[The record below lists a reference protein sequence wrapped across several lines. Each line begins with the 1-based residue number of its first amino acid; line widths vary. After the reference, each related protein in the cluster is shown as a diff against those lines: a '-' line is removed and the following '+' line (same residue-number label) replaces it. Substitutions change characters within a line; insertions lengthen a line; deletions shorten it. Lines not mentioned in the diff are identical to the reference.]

1 MTENTSTRET
11 EESQIHIEAG
21 DRLRRAREEAGLS
34 HADITEQLHLSGVII
49 DDIEQGRVE
58 RLPGIYRR
66 GYISNYARLLGLEPE
81 SLLGPSPE
89 EEEPPELREVLPV
102 SRTGWKFEQYLKI
115 ATYILVTT
123 VIIPP
128 LVYLF
133 IQGGPRIMDRE
144 PEAGAVAVEE
154 RTDAESSEA
163 SDSERA
169 LADGGQKDDGEP
181 THFSASTLPLPA
193 VRPLGKDTVSI
204 RPEEQAVIVPE
215 LPESV
220 EAAAGAGVELGIE
233 LTQDSWVEIY
243 SADGERLEYDLLR
256 AGDIRTYDA
265 EAPFT
270 LMLGRARAVSLSL
283 EGEPVIYEGHER
295 GDLVRLEITADGEVR
310 R

>member
-1 MTENTSTRET
+1 MTEDTSTSET

-34 HADITEQLHLSGVII
+34 HADVTEQLHLSGVII

-66 GYISNYARLLGLEPE
+66 GYITNYARLLGLEPE
-81 SLLGPSPE
+81 SLLGTSR

-102 SRTGWKFEQYLKI
+102 NRTGWKFEQYLKI
-115 ATYILVTT
+115 ATYVLVTT

-133 IQGGPRIMDRE
+133 IQGGSRIMDRE
-144 PEAGAVAVEE
+144 PEAGAVGVEE
-154 RTDAESSEA
+154 RTDAESGDRA
-163 SDSERA
+163 GSERRVVE
-169 LADGGQKDDGEP
+169 GGRDAGEEP

-204 RPEEQAVIVPE
+204 RPDRDAVIVPE
-215 LPESV
+215 IPESV
-220 EAAAGAGVELGIE
+220 EAAADAKVELGIE
-233 LTQDSWVEIY
+233 LNQDSWVEIY
-243 SADGERLEYDLLR
+243 SANGERLEYDLLR
-256 AGDIRTYDA
+256 AGVIRTYQA
-265 EAPFT
+265 EAPFS

-283 EGEPVIYEGHER
+283 EGEPLIYEGHER
-295 GDLVRLEITADGEVR
+295 GDVVRLEVTADGEVR

>member
-1 MTENTSTRET
+1 MTEDTSTRET
-11 EESQIHIEAG
+11 EESQIHIDAG

-34 HADITEQLHLSGVII
+34 HADITERLHLSGVII

-66 GYISNYARLLGLEPE
+66 GYITNYARLLGLDPE
-81 SLLGPSPE
+81 SLLGPSPKD
-89 EEEPPELREVLPV
+89 EPPELREVLPV

-115 ATYILVTT
+115 ATYVLATT

-128 LVYLF
+128 LVYFF
-133 IQGGPRIMDRE
+133 IQGGSRIMDRE
-144 PEAGAVAVEE
+144 PEAGAAAVEE
-154 RTDAESSEA
+154 RTDADSGQA
-163 SDSERA
+163 SGSQRQLVEGSQREE
-169 LADGGQKDDGEP
+169 GEP

-215 LPESV
+215 LPEPA

-243 SADGERLEYDLLR
+243 SAGGERLEYDLLR
-256 AGDIRTYDA
+256 AGDIRTYQA
-265 EAPFT
+265 EAPFS

-283 EGEPVIYEGHER
+283 NGEPVVYEGHER
-295 GDLVRLEITADGEVR
+295 GDVVRLEITADGEVR

>member
-1 MTENTSTRET
+1 MTEDTSTREN

-21 DRLRRAREEAGLS
+21 ARLRRAREEAGLS
-34 HADITEQLHLSGVII
+34 HADVTEHLHLSGVII

-66 GYISNYARLLGLEPE
+66 GYITNYAQLLGLDPE
-81 SLLGPSPE
+81 SLLGPSP

-123 VIIPP
+123 VIVPP
-128 LVYLF
+128 LVYFF
-133 IQGGPRIMDRE
+133 IQGGSRIMDRE
-144 PEAGAVAVEE
+144 PEAGSVAVEQ
-154 RTDAESSEA
+154 RTDAESSKA
-163 SDSERA
+163 SGSQE
-169 LADGGQKDDGEP
+169 LVDGSQSDEGEP

-204 RPEEQAVIVPE
+204 LPEEQAVIDPE
-215 LPESV
+215 LSESA
-220 EAAAGAGVELGIE
+220 ETAASPGVELGIE

-256 AGDIRTYDA
+256 AGDTRTYQA
-265 EAPFT
+265 EAPFS

-283 EGEPVIYEGHER
+283 EGDPVIYEGHER
-295 GDLVRLEITADGEVR
+295 GDVVRLEIMADGEVR